1 MLRGQNAYAERA
13 ACPLYTAI
21 AVIEGR
27 WKPMV
32 FQRLLERPRGFGEL
46 RRAIPRVTTKV
57 LREQLRQM
65 MADDLITRDELT
77 PRHLGV
83 RYAVSTYGATLG
95 PVFDALWRW
104 GGIHLAR
111 HGSARGTVV
120 AAPLGRPNPDA
131 QAVPSR
137 SRGGAVGRLDHLED
151 S

>member
-1 MLRGQNAYAERA
+1 MLREQNAYAERA

-32 FQRLLERPRGFGEL
+32 FQRLLERPKGFGEL

-83 RYAVSTYGATLG
+83 RYAVSTYGLTLG
-95 PVFDALWRW
+95 PVFDTMWQW
-104 GGIHLAR
+104 GVTHLAR

-120 AAPLGRPNPDA
+120 AAPLGRPN
-131 QAVPSR
+131 
-137 SRGGAVGRLDHLED
+137 LDGHANLRAKLENEV
-151 S
+151 

>member
-57 LREQLRQM
+57 LREQIRQM
-65 MADDLITRDELT
+65 VADDLITRDELT

-83 RYAVSTYGATLG
+83 RYAVSTYGASLG
-95 PVFDALWRW
+95 PVFDTLWQW
-104 GGIHLAR
+104 GMNHLAR
-111 HGSARGTVV
+111 HGSAGGTVV
-120 AAPLGRPNPDA
+120 AAPWGRQNLDERADP
-131 QAVPSR
+131 QVKR
-137 SRGGAVGRLDHLED
+137 EGGV
-151 S
+151 

>member
-1 MLRGQNAYAERA
+1 MLRGQNAYVERA

-57 LREQLRQM
+57 LRDQLRQM
-65 MADDLITRDELT
+65 MADDLITRDELS

-83 RYAVSTYGATLG
+83 RYTVSTYGATLG
-95 PVFDALWRW
+95 PVFDTLWRW
-104 GGIHLAR
+104 GVIHLAR
-111 HGSARGTVV
+111 EGSALGTAVV
-120 AAPLGRPNPDA
+120 APLACQDTDAGTDRHAKAVSRP
-131 QAVPSR
+131 
-137 SRGGAVGRLDHLED
+137 
-151 S
+151 

>member
-21 AVIEGR
+21 AVIEGC

-32 FQRLLERPRGFGEL
+32 FQRLLEKPRGFGEL

-95 PVFDALWRW
+95 PLFDTLWGW
-104 GGIHLAR
+104 GVIHLAR
-111 HGSARGTVV
+111 HGSARGTIVV
-120 AAPLGRPNPDA
+120 APLGGPNLDKRAEP
-131 QAVPSR
+131 QAN
-137 SRGGAVGRLDHLED
+137 LE
-151 S
+151 SEV

>member
-1 MLRGQNAYAERA
+1 MLKEQNAYAERA

-32 FQRLLERPRGFGEL
+32 FQRLLERPSGFGEL

-65 MADDLITRDELT
+65 MADDLITRDQLT

-95 PVFDALWRW
+95 PVFDTLWHW
-104 GGIHLAR
+104 GVIHLAR
-111 HGSARGTVV
+111 DGSARGTVV
-120 AAPLGRPNPDA
+120 TPPVGRPNPNERADP
-131 QAVPSR
+131 QVTP
-137 SRGGAVGRLDHLED
+137 GGE
-151 S
+151 

>member
-1 MLRGQNAYAERA
+1 MKYPGARWTQKMLRGQNAYVERA

-65 MADDLITRDELT
+65 MADDLITRDEL
-77 PRHLGV
+77 
-83 RYAVSTYGATLG
+83 
-95 PVFDALWRW
+95 
-104 GGIHLAR
+104 
-111 HGSARGTVV
+111 
-120 AAPLGRPNPDA
+120 GRPNL
-131 QAVPSR
+131 
-137 SRGGAVGRLDHLED
+137 GGRADTLE
-151 S
+151 SK

>member
-1 MLRGQNAYAERA
+1 MLHGHDAYAERA

-32 FQRLLERPRGFGEL
+32 IQRLLERPRGFGEL
-46 RRAIPRVTTKV
+46 HRAIPRVTVKV

-65 MADDLITRDELT
+65 VADDLITREELT
-77 PRHLGV
+77 PHHLGV

-104 GGIHLAR
+104 GVIHLAR
-111 HGSARGTVV
+111 EGSARGTAV
-120 AAPLGRPNPDA
+120 AAPLAGPDTDARASPGRAKNT
-131 QAVPSR
+131 
-137 SRGGAVGRLDHLED
+137 E
-151 S
+151 

>member
-95 PVFDALWRW
+95 PVFDTLWRW
-104 GGIHLAR
+104 GVCHLAR

-120 AAPLGRPNPDA
+120 AAPLGRPNRDGRADP
-131 QAVPSR
+131 QAKRPGDNSVKFP
-137 SRGGAVGRLDHLED
+137 
-151 S
+151 

>member
-1 MLRGQNAYAERA
+1 MPRGNDAYAERA

-21 AVIEGR
+21 AVIDGR

-32 FQRLLERPRGFGEL
+32 FQRLLEMPRGFGEL

-83 RYAVSTYGATLG
+83 RYAVSSYGATLG
-95 PVFDALWRW
+95 PVFDTLWRW
-104 GGIHLAR
+104 GVLHLAR
-111 HGSARGTVV
+111 HRSARGTVV
-120 AAPLGRPNPDA
+120 AAPLGRPNQDGRADP
-131 QAVPSR
+131 QAK
-137 SRGGAVGRLDHLED
+137 LE
-151 S
+151 SEV

>member
-46 RRAIPRVTTKV
+46 HRAIPRVTTKV

-65 MADDLITRDELT
+65 VADDLITREKLAPD
-77 PRHLGV
+77 HLGV
-83 RYAVSTYGATLG
+83 RYAVSSYGATLG
-95 PVFDALWRW
+95 PVFDTLWGW
-104 GGIHLAR
+104 GVLHLAR
-111 HGSARGTVV
+111 DRSARGTAVL
-120 AAPLGRPNPDA
+120 APSVRPD
-131 QAVPSR
+131 
-137 SRGGAVGRLDHLED
+137 LE
-151 S
+151 